1 MVIMSDELNEG
12 RQADA
17 FCKIDFTFVHV
28 KKSDAQAN
36 EKKRYLNLLMY
47 TRVIVTEGS
56 LLMARYAKTGI

>member
-1 MVIMSDELNEG
+1 MSDELNEG

-36 EKKRYLNLLMY
+36 ESMNRYLNLLMNQA
-47 TRVIVTEGS
+47 TRRASRRIVTEEESGS
-56 LLMARYAKTGI
+56 LLAC